1 MTPQTT
7 RRPGAK
13 HGFALTEAVVA
24 GTLLL
29 LLVQAGWW
37 VTAVQGVV
45 ATRVVTGARIL
56 DETRLIQHVLAAE
69 IAYGQP
75 GLDWDL
81 HDNELHLRAFR
92 GVAVGCAAQTSDG
105 WAVAVAG
112 YRLPDADKDSVLVLS
127 ADGRWTGAAL
137 ARSSRR
143 SRLDCRDVAGFA
155 TEVWQLDPPIDQA
168 LLGMY
173 FERGAYRFSD
183 GAFRY
188 RRGAAWQPLTGTGI
202 AIDSATMALAADGGM
217 TARMTWEGPSPIRPF
232 LQWKSWGRR

>member
-1 MTPQTT
+1 MTPRAT
-7 RRPGAK
+7 RRTRTR

-29 LLVQAGWW
+29 LLVQVGWW
-37 VTAVQGVV
+37 VAAVHGVV
-45 ATRVVTGARIL
+45 ATRVVTGAQVL
-56 DETRLIQHVLAAE
+56 DETRLIQHVLGAE

-75 GLDWDL
+75 GVDWQL

-92 GVAVGCAAQTSDG
+92 GVAVGCSTPTADG
-105 WAVAVAG
+105 WAVTVAG
-112 YRLPDADKDSVLVLS
+112 HRSPDADKDSVLVLS
-127 ADGRWTGAAL
+127 EDGRWSVAAL

-143 SRLDCRDVAGFA
+143 NRLECRDVAGFA
-155 TEVWQLDPPIDQA
+155 TEVWQLDPPPDRA

-188 RRGAAWQPLTGTGI
+188 RRGVAWQPLTGTEV
-202 AIDSATMALAADGGM
+202 AIDSATMDLAADGGV
-217 TARMTWEGPSPIRPF
+217 TTRMIWEGSSPIRPSF
-232 LQWKSWGRR
+232 QWNSWGRR

>member
-1 MTPQTT
+1 MTPRAMRRHRT
-7 RRPGAK
+7 R

-37 VTAVQGVV
+37 VAAVQGVV
-45 ATRVVTGARIL
+45 ATRVVTGARVL
-56 DETRLIQHVLAAE
+56 DETRLIQHVLGAE

-75 GLDWDL
+75 GVDWSL
-81 HDNELHLRAFR
+81 HDNELYLRAFR
-92 GVAVGCAAQTSDG
+92 GVAVGCATQTANG

-112 YRLPDADKDSVLVLS
+112 YRSPDADKDSVLVLS
-127 ADGRWTGAAL
+127 EDGHWSVAAL

-143 SRLDCRDVAGFA
+143 NRLECRDVAGFA
-155 TEVWQLDPPIDQA
+155 TEVWQLDPPADRA

-202 AIDSATMALAADGGM
+202 AIDSATMVLVGDGSVS
-217 TARMTWEGPSPIRPF
+217 TRMTWEGSSPIGPSFHWNNR
-232 LQWKSWGRR
+232 GRK